1 MLILGRDSGESIIIG
16 DDITVTVIKISGNQ
30 VRLGISAP
38 RDVTINREEIHLKI
52 KDKLKDNDDKD

>member
-30 VRLGISAP
+30 VRLGIYAP
-38 RDVTINREEIHLKI
+38 RNVTINREEIHLKI
-52 KDKLKDNDDKD
+52 QGKLKDDDDKN